1 MNLVKS
7 LFACTLS
14 LLTSTPLERKL
25 LSILKIEDKRPLP
38 INDGATVHGRPL
50 RLCCKTI
57 CIPVVLATSASHATK
72 KFTIKKPNIL

>member
-7 LFACTLS
+7 HFACTLS
-14 LLTSTPLERKL
+14 LLTLTPLERKL

-38 INDGATVHGRPL
+38 INDGATVPGRPL

-57 CIPVVLATSASHATK
+57 CIASATSASHATK
-72 KFTIKKPNIL
+72 KFTINKPNIL